1 MTALRLIFFL
11 LLLANVIFFAWQ
23 QNTSPDDGHEPQRL
37 LRQIDPDQLKLIAPV
52 DTSAKSATST
62 TPAASVPVPNVPTSP
77 TASPTTATPASP
89 VTPQSKAANTKVAAV
104 NATDAKPVDTASLLC
119 KSFAGLTPDAAKA
132 AQSAIASSTPA
143 ARVMAVPLKVPAS
156 WWVHIPP
163 QANKAGADKK
173 MAELK
178 NMGVDDSIIINDE
191 GPNHWAISLG
201 LFSTKEAADA
211 YLKKLNGLGVRSARI
226 DAREKPTDKVRLD
239 VTAPADVLGALAHN
253 VKPLASAT
261 LGDCPAVAKNP

>member
-1 MTALRLIFFL
+1 
-11 LLLANVIFFAWQ
+11 
-23 QNTSPDDGHEPQRL
+23 
-37 LRQIDPDQLKLIAPV
+37 
-52 DTSAKSATST
+52 
-62 TPAASVPVPNVPTSP
+62 
-77 TASPTTATPASP
+77 
-89 VTPQSKAANTKVAAV
+89 
-104 NATDAKPVDTASLLC
+104 
-119 KSFAGLTPDAAKA
+119 
-132 AQSAIASSTPA
+132 
-143 ARVMAVPLKVPAS
+143 VMAIPLKALPAS

-178 NMGVDDSIIINDE
+178 DMGVDDSIIINDE

-201 LFSTKEAADA
+201 VFSTKEAADA

-239 VTAPADVLGALAHN
+239 ITAPADVLGALAHN